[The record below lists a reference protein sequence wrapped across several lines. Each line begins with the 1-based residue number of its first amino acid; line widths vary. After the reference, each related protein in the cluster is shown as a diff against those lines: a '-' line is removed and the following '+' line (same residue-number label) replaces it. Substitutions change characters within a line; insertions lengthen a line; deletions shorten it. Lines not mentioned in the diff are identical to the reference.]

1 MTYHPDQ
8 QDSSLPYNWYR
19 KIAEMMN
26 KPTVSY
32 EEFSNDAAG
41 NWLGLIGFKAS
52 PNTQNIQE
60 RGAAAREA
68 GKRLDEMG
76 R

>member
-19 KIAEMMN
+19 KLAEMMN
-26 KPTVSY
+26 KPTASF
-32 EEFSNDAAG
+32 EDFNKDAAG
-41 NWLGLIGFKAS
+41 NWLGLIGLK
-52 PNTQNIQE
+52 PTQGTKNLQQP
-60 RGAAAREA
+60 RESA
-68 GKRLDEMG
+68 EELNKLLG